1 MLTELNLMDYSILFA
16 IEKINKDAMNNIY
29 LNSDTDSLIQ
39 PIT

>member
-29 LNSDTDSLIQ
+29 FNGDTYSLI
-39 PIT
+39 